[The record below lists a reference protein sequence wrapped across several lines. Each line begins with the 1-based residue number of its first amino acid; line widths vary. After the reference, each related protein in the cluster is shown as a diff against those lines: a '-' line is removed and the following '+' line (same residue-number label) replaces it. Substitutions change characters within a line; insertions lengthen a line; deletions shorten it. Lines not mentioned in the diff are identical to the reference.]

1 MNKNGG
7 KIEIHV
13 KKNLAIELK
22 IEKEKESFMIL
33 KKKTKSDKGAL
44 TYIRASCYQ
53 LEKKIHVFLHQA

>member
-33 KKKTKSDKGAL
+33 KKKN
-44 TYIRASCYQ
+44 
-53 LEKKIHVFLHQA
+53 

>member
-22 IEKEKESFMIL
+22 IEKEKESFMI
-33 KKKTKSDKGAL
+33 KKKTKSDKWAL

-53 LEKKIHVFLHQA
+53 LEKKFHVFLHQA